1 MKRQSKANAFCNK
14 SVEITAERS
23 NAGWITGIKYDITP
37 KWSILAHL
45 LSLWIYI
52 RYVSEPNIC
61 LLFRRISYC
70 HKPYWLS
77 ASKNKVMAQYYLFFL
92 ASIVR
97 VRCITKTGALSGL
110 LLTCFFSSLKDA
122 SHVTFVFDKPPSDL
136 WAKQHPGWLKTA
148 SVSEGEIYTWLIIG
162 GTQWRYWQRVAQVS
176 SYITLKMY
184 MCSQKRSKMDCII
197 IYSPSIYNDHREVL

>member
-23 NAGWITGIKYDITP
+23 NAGWITGIKYGITP

-110 LLTCFFSSLKDA
+110 LLTCCFFQVWKMQVTSHSSLTSLRLISEQNNTQAD
-122 SHVTFVFDKPPSDL
+122 
-136 WAKQHPGWLKTA
+136 WKQH
-148 SVSEGEIYTWLIIG
+148 
-162 GTQWRYWQRVAQVS
+162 QWARERYIHDS
-176 SYITLKMY
+176 
-184 MCSQKRSKMDCII
+184 
-197 IYSPSIYNDHREVL
+197 